1 MKYRDVKQFG
11 RLGDYVLDMLEWIL
25 YAGLIGASVGVIG
38 VAFELSLSIATA
50 LRETYDWLIF
60 FMPVA
65 GMIIV
70 LLYRGWLVDDPKGT
84 NRIIKAAKG
93 DREGVALRIV
103 PLIFISTVLTH
114 LTGGSSGREGAALQ
128 IGGSMASWIGRRI
141 KLKYLDLRILV
152 QCGMAA
158 GFSALFGA
166 PIAAAVFAMEVVSS
180 DLHYYGLFPCFLS
193 AVIAKVTATALGGQ
207 ATHFIVFEVPDADL
221 ATVIRVIVM
230 GLLVALL
237 SIAFIQML
245 HVSEKLYSK
254 YFKNPYFR
262 AAVGGCI
269 VVALTMLS
277 GTRDYNGAG
286 LYVIVQALA
295 GNAAPLAFFWKM
307 LFTALTLSA
316 GYKGGEIVPTLFIGA
331 TFGAVAA
338 PLIGLG
344 AQFGAGIG
352 MIMMF
357 CAVTNCP
364 IASLFLAFELLAG
377 RGLMLCALGCSVAY
391 MMSGR
396 YSLYREQRLST
407 GKFSFEVAADSADV
421 TGMEDE
427 DGEKAFPDAPDLPDD
442 EDIREEV
449 GIPEGAR
456 RTEFNLYSDPSDE
469 ITENDRPDPEVCYN
483 ESAIANVVETQKGRN
498 QTMKYVC
505 EVCGYVYNEATGDP
519 EHGIAPGTKWEDL
532 PADFECPVCTVGKDQ
547 FKPE

>member
-1 MKYRDVKQFG
+1 MKYRDVKQYG
-11 RLGDYVLDMLEWIL
+11 RFGDYILDMLEWTL
-25 YAGLIGASVGVIG
+25 YALLIGASVGVIG
-38 VAFELSLSIATA
+38 VAFELSLEIVTE
-50 LRETYDWLIF
+50 LREMYDWIIF

-65 GMIIV
+65 GMLIV
-70 LLYRGWLVDDPKGT
+70 LMYRAWGIPDSTGT

-93 DREGVALRIV
+93 DKEGVALRAV
-103 PLIFISTVLTH
+103 PLIFVSTVLTH

-128 IGGSMASWIGRRI
+128 IGGAMASFIGRKI
-141 KLKYLDLRILV
+141 HLKHLDLRILI

-193 AVIAKVTATALGGQ
+193 AVIAKVTAAALGGQ
-207 ATHFIVFEVPDADL
+207 ATHFIVFEVPDADI
-221 ATVIRVIVM
+221 ATVLKVILL
-230 GLLVALL
+230 GLLISQL
-237 SIAFIQML
+237 SIIFIKML
-245 HVSEKLYSK
+245 HGADKLYTK
-254 YFKNPYFR
+254 FFKNPYLR
-262 AAVGGCI
+262 AAAGGCL
-269 VVALTMLS
+269 VVALTFIS

-286 LYVIVQALA
+286 LYIIVQALA

-338 PLIGLG
+338 PLIGLE
-344 AQFGAGIG
+344 APFGAGIG

-396 YSLYREQRLST
+396 YSLYREQRMST
-407 GKFSFEVAADSADV
+407 GKFSFEVAADGAQKAVSYEEE
-421 TGMEDE
+421 TGD
-427 DGEKAFPDAPDLPDD
+427 KVFPDAPEFPDD
-442 EDIREEV
+442 EDIRKEV
-449 GIPEGAR
+449 GIPEDAR
-456 RTEFNLYSDPSDE
+456 RTQFNLYDE
-469 ITENDRPDPEVCYN
+469 TPGLPAAGSSEELSEND
-483 ESAIANVVETQKGRN
+483 AA
-498 QTMKYVC
+498 
-505 EVCGYVYNEATGDP
+505 
-519 EHGIAPGTKWEDL
+519 EDT
-532 PADFECPVCTVGKDQ
+532 DSVG
-547 FKPE
+547 